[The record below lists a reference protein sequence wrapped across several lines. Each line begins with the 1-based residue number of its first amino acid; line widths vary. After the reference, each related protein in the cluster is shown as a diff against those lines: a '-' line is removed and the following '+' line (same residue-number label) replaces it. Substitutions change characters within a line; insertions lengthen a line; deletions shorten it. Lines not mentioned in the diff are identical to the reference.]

1 MGKWSLIQELNKEKK
16 ERDKVRNEKLAG
28 YFLNLSQ
35 LTFVA
40 LVLGGIT
47 PLYTHI
53 ETEINWY
60 VLVAGVLL
68 TVILATIGFG
78 IFMSIPI
85 IKNNCP
91 NVITA
96 NVT

>member
-1 MGKWSLIQELNKEKK
+1 MGNWSQQQELKKEAKEK
-16 ERDKVRNEKLAG
+16 DKIRKEKLAS

-47 PLYTHI
+47 PFYTHI
-53 ETEINWY
+53 EMEINWY

-68 TVILATIGFG
+68 TVILATIGNK
-78 IFMSIPI
+78 IL
-85 IKNNCP
+85 K
-91 NVITA
+91 
-96 NVT
+96 

>member
-1 MGKWSLIQELNKEKK
+1 MPKNERIMGDWSQQQELKKEAKEK
-16 ERDKVRNEKLAG
+16 DKIRKEKLAS

-68 TVILATIGFG
+68 TVILATIGNK
-78 IFMSIPI
+78 IL
-85 IKNNCP
+85 K
-91 NVITA
+91 
-96 NVT
+96 

>member
-1 MGKWSLIQELNKEKK
+1 MGNWSQQQDWKKEAKEKV
-16 ERDKVRNEKLAG
+16 KVRKEKLAS

-53 ETEINWY
+53 DTEINWY

-68 TVILATIGFG
+68 TVILATIGNK
-78 IFMSIPI
+78 IL
-85 IKNNCP
+85 K
-91 NVITA
+91 
-96 NVT
+96 

>member
-1 MGKWSLIQELNKEKK
+1 MPKNERIMGNWSQQQELKKEAKEK
-16 ERDKVRNEKLAG
+16 DKIRKEKLAS

-68 TVILATIGFG
+68 TVILATIGNK
-78 IFMSIPI
+78 ILE
-85 IKNNCP
+85 
-91 NVITA
+91 
-96 NVT
+96 

>member
-1 MGKWSLIQELNKEKK
+1 MPKNERIMGNWSQQQELKKEAKEK
-16 ERDKVRNEKLAG
+16 DKIRKEKLAS

-68 TVILATIGFG
+68 TVILATIGNK
-78 IFMSIPI
+78 IL
-85 IKNNCP
+85 K
-91 NVITA
+91 
-96 NVT
+96 

>member
-1 MGKWSLIQELNKEKK
+1 MPKNERIMGNWSQQQDWKKEAKEKV
-16 ERDKVRNEKLAG
+16 KVRKEKLAS

-53 ETEINWY
+53 DTEINWY

-68 TVILATIGFG
+68 TVILATIGNK
-78 IFMSIPI
+78 IL
-85 IKNNCP
+85 K
-91 NVITA
+91 
-96 NVT
+96 

>member
-1 MGKWSLIQELNKEKK
+1 MGDWSQQQELKKEAKEK
-16 ERDKVRNEKLAG
+16 DKIRKEKLAS

-68 TVILATIGFG
+68 TVILATIGNK
-78 IFMSIPI
+78 IL
-85 IKNNCP
+85 K
-91 NVITA
+91 
-96 NVT
+96 

>member
-1 MGKWSLIQELNKEKK
+1 MPKNERIMGNWSQQQELKKEAKEK
-16 ERDKVRNEKLAG
+16 DKIRKEKLAS

-40 LVLGGIT
+40 LLLGGIT

-68 TVILATIGFG
+68 TVILATIGNK
-78 IFMSIPI
+78 IL
-85 IKNNCP
+85 K
-91 NVITA
+91 
-96 NVT
+96 

>member
-1 MGKWSLIQELNKEKK
+1 MGNWSQQQELKKEAKEK
-16 ERDKVRNEKLAG
+16 DKLRKEKLAS

-68 TVILATIGFG
+68 TVILATIGNK
-78 IFMSIPI
+78 IL
-85 IKNNCP
+85 K
-91 NVITA
+91 
-96 NVT
+96 

>member
-1 MGKWSLIQELNKEKK
+1 MGNWSQQQELKKEAKEK
-16 ERDKVRNEKLAG
+16 DKIRKEKLAS

-68 TVILATIGFG
+68 TVILATIGNK
-78 IFMSIPI
+78 IFSRFE
-85 IKNNCP
+85 
-91 NVITA
+91 TSLA
-96 NVT
+96 

>member
-1 MGKWSLIQELNKEKK
+1 MGNWSQQQELKKEAKEK
-16 ERDKVRNEKLAG
+16 DKIRKEKLAS

-40 LVLGGIT
+40 LVLGGLT

-68 TVILATIGFG
+68 TVILATIGNK
-78 IFMSIPI
+78 IL
-85 IKNNCP
+85 K
-91 NVITA
+91 
-96 NVT
+96 

>member
-1 MGKWSLIQELNKEKK
+1 MGNWSQQQELKKEAKEK
-16 ERDKVRNEKLAG
+16 DKIRKEKLAS

-68 TVILATIGFG
+68 TVILATIGNK
-78 IFMSIPI
+78 IL
-85 IKNNCP
+85 K
-91 NVITA
+91 
-96 NVT
+96 

>member
-1 MGKWSLIQELNKEKK
+1 MPKNERIMGNWSQQQELKKEAKEK
-16 ERDKVRNEKLAG
+16 DKIRTEKLAS

-68 TVILATIGFG
+68 TVILATIGNK
-78 IFMSIPI
+78 IL
-85 IKNNCP
+85 K
-91 NVITA
+91 
-96 NVT
+96 

>member
-1 MGKWSLIQELNKEKK
+1 MGNWSQQQELKKEAKEK
-16 ERDKVRNEKLAG
+16 DKIRKEKLAS

-53 ETEINWY
+53 GTEINWY

-68 TVILATIGFG
+68 TVILATIGNK
-78 IFMSIPI
+78 IL
-85 IKNNCP
+85 K
-91 NVITA
+91 
-96 NVT
+96 

>member
-1 MGKWSLIQELNKEKK
+1 MGNWSQQQELKKEAKEK
-16 ERDKVRNEKLAG
+16 DKIRKEKLAS

-40 LVLGGIT
+40 LVLGAIT

-68 TVILATIGFG
+68 TVILATIGNK
-78 IFMSIPI
+78 IL
-85 IKNNCP
+85 K
-91 NVITA
+91 
-96 NVT
+96 

>member
-1 MGKWSLIQELNKEKK
+1 MGNWSQQQELKKEAKEK
-16 ERDKVRNEKLAG
+16 DKIRKEKLAS

-68 TVILATIGFG
+68 TVILATVGNKIL
-78 IFMSIPI
+78 
-85 IKNNCP
+85 K
-91 NVITA
+91 
-96 NVT
+96 